1 MIPMLSFEYINNI
14 CAMLVIISEHRIESN
29 AMPTIKHYTVTNLDT
44 ITNNQPSSLCNR
56 CTIKNLK
63 KWPANKKLTLK

>member
-29 AMPTIKHYTVTNLDT
+29 AMPTIKHYTVTNVK
-44 ITNNQPSSLCNR
+44 
-56 CTIKNLK
+56 TIKDNQHLCTSYALFKILK
-63 KWPANKKLTLK
+63 SDRPTKN